1 VASEARFCTTDDG
14 VRIAYCVEGE
24 GPVMVCC
31 PDAIGSFALDH
42 LIEDQMGF
50 WRALWHGRRV
60 VRYDM
65 RGTGLSER
73 DPEDVS
79 HEALVNDLQAVVR
92 ASDARDFTLYA
103 STLSGPRAIAYAAKH
118 PEEVRRLVL
127 HRTFARASDAMA
139 SEQLHNFADLA
150 RVNWKTAAQ
159 VFADLP
165 VRQELPEAGVHQAQ
179 LYVQSTTGE
188 FVARLLLEGI
198 ASTDVTAMLGEVRV
212 PTLVLHRSEDPMF
225 PFRLAQDLAGRI
237 PQARLRPLSLGI
249 MHYLALG
256 RIDEVMGVINEF
268 IGDGARP
275 ASRTRPD
282 RAHPNVRT
290 VLFTDL
296 VRHTEMMQRLGDAR
310 GRTVLRE
317 HERITRETLRT
328 HGGEE
333 LKAMGD
339 GFMASF
345 SSVTQAMDC
354 AIALQRAF
362 AGWNSDRE
370 GTGGDATERELLD
383 VRVGLDA
390 GEPIEEDGDLFGST
404 VIMASRIC
412 AQAAGGEILIAEPLR
427 HLLSGKSYVYAD
439 RGETMLKGFED
450 AVRLYEV
457 RWTE

>member
-1 VASEARFCTTDDG
+1 VESEARFCTTEDG
-14 VRIAYCVEGE
+14 VRIAYCVEGS
-24 GPVMVCC
+24 GPDLVCC

-65 RGTGLSER
+65 RGTGLSDR
-73 DPEDVS
+73 NPDDVS
-79 HEALVNDLQAVVR
+79 HDALVRDLDAVIR
-92 ASDARDFTLYA
+92 ASGASDFTLYA
-103 STLSGPRAIAYAAKH
+103 STLSGPRAIAYTAAH
-118 PEEVRRLVL
+118 PGDVRRLVL
-127 HRTFARASDAMA
+127 HRTFARAIDAM
-139 SEQLHNFADLA
+139 SPDQLRNFADLA

-179 LYVQSTTGE
+179 VYVQSTTGD
-188 FVARLLLEGI
+188 FVARLLLDGI
-198 ASTDVTAMLGEVRV
+198 ATTDVTPQLGDVRA

-225 PFRLAQDLAGRI
+225 PFRLAQELAARI
-237 PQARLRPLSLGI
+237 PQARLRPLSMGI
-249 MHYLALG
+249 MHYLALD
-256 RIDEVMGVINEF
+256 RIGEVMDIINEF
-268 IGDGARP
+268 IDDGAPPISR
-275 ASRTRPD
+275 ASRVAAR
-282 RAHPNVRT
+282 PNVRT

-310 GRTVLRE
+310 GRGILRE
-317 HERITRETLRT
+317 HEHIIRDMLRA
-328 HGGEE
+328 HGGDE

-345 SSVTQAMDC
+345 SSVTEAMDC
-354 AIALQRAF
+354 AIAIQRAF
-362 AGWNSDRE
+362 ASRN
-370 GTGGDATERELLD
+370 TEREASGPGDGELIQ

-412 AQAAGGEILIAEPLR
+412 AQAAGGEILIPEPLR

-457 RWTE
+457 RWRE